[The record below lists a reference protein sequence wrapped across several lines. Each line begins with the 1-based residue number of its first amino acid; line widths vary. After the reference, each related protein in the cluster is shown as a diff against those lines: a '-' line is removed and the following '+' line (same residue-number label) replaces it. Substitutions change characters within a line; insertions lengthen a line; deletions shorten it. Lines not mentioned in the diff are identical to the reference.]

1 MRALVPFGFPPTRDE
16 PDALENDFAFL
27 SAPLPVGEATSTERV
42 AAVNE
47 AMNGLKNSMKAPVAL
62 WLVKQL
68 QPKMPTSQGHQLSKS
83 VFQRHSVVYSN
94 LPGPAEPLF
103 FKGSR
108 VLDVQ
113 LVVNNVLPQ
122 VLVFSYAGR
131 VTATMTVD
139 PAQFDAEL
147 FSRAYETEFRQLAE
161 ELGVP
166 DGGKTPWGRA
176 FLAAP

>member
-1 MRALVPFGFPPTRDE
+1 
-16 PDALENDFAFL
+16 
-27 SAPLPVGEATSTERV
+27 
-42 AAVNE
+42 
-47 AMNGLKNSMKAPVAL
+47 MNGLKNSMKAPAAL

-68 QPKMPTSQGHQLSKS
+68 QPKMSTS
-83 VFQRHSVVYSN
+83 